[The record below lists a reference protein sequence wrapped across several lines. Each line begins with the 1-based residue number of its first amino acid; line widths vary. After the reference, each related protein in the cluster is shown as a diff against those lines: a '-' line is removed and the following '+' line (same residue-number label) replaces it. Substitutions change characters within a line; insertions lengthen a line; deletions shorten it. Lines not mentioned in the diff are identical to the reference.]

1 MRAKLFFA
9 LMGTLGACSLANAQT
24 TVKGRVIDAKG
35 QSVPDISISAGNSYT
50 KTDKNGQFQLYVAQK
65 GAFELLFGGVGFE
78 KNRMTVVPRG
88 SETLLTEITLHKG
101 NNTIDQVEVKG
112 YNSVNNKTVG
122 VAKSGI
128 QDKDL
133 PQSVQIINKQVIA
146 DQQINTL
153 GDALKNANGIAL
165 GANRGGVGENFYAR
179 GYSLGANNIFKNGA
193 RTNNGGQIE
202 ASTLESVEVLK
213 GSAAMLYGGVTGG
226 AVVNLVTKKPKFDL
240 GGEVSMRYG
249 SWDRYKPTLDIYGP
263 LSNKVAFRFVGTGES
278 ANSYRDVVT
287 SDRVYVNPSVLYK
300 ISERTELNVNFD
312 YLKADFTP
320 DFGVGSVEGKLN
332 DGVGRSTFLNVNGA
346 FNKTNSTN
354 GQVALDHNFNANWKI
369 SAIASLQNYNRNY
382 YGSER
387 LQANAQGLAPR
398 ALSRSQ
404 TEEFTKNQQI
414 NLTGAFNTGGIKH
427 QVLLGGDADQA
438 ATKAY
443 AYDIFAGLD
452 DPTKPNTAYD
462 IIDVFDPYKAGM
474 RQDIPNTTYNSW
486 TKTNVYRYGAFVQ
499 DMVALSEKFKV
510 LAGVR
515 FTYQR
520 TPYSDKFDYAN
531 NTLTTQIPKDLAN
544 NDVPIKE
551 DKAWSPKFGLIYQPL
566 TTTTVYVS
574 YTNNFTSNTGYDVN
588 YQPLAP
594 SIVDHYEAGV
604 KNDFFKGALSA
615 NLTLYRINN
624 SKFAQMALFGANGEG
639 NGDTNMKE
647 FSGKTAS
654 DGIELDITGHLLPGL
669 DIMAGYAYNFM
680 RYTETLPISRYKA
693 MVPDKNGNMVE
704 KMVET
709 SGSEEGVRLVG
720 TTAHTGNATAFYTI
734 QNGAVKGLKFGVS
747 AFYTGKRNAGWNNSK
762 INIEKG
768 ENRLI
773 PVNPFTT
780 VDVSLGYSI
789 GRFSLLAKMANI
801 TNELNYFIHE
811 NYSVNPI
818 PPRNFMTTL
827 TCRF

>member
-1 MRAKLFFA
+1 MKVKMVFA
-9 LMGTLGACSLANAQT
+9 LMGALGISSLANAQT
-24 TVKGRVIDAKG
+24 TLKGKVIDTKG
-35 QSVPDISISAGNSYT
+35 QSVPDISVSIGNRST
-50 KTDKNGQFQLYVAQK
+50 KTDINGQFQIYVDQQ
-65 GAFELLFGGVGFE
+65 GEIELLFGGVGFE
-78 KNRMTVVPRG
+78 RDRITVVPKG
-88 SETLLTEITLHKG
+88 NQTLLKDITVHKT
-101 NNTIDQVEVKG
+101 NHAIDQVEVTG
-112 YNSVNNKTVG
+112 YNSVNNRVVG

-146 DQQINTL
+146 DQQVNTL

-165 GANRGGVGENFYAR
+165 AANRGGVGENFYAR

-202 ASTLESVEVLK
+202 ASTLESVEILK
-213 GSAAMLYGGVTGG
+213 GSAAMLYGAVTGG
-226 AVVNLVTKKPKFDL
+226 AVVNLVTKKPKFEL

-249 SWDRYKPTLDIYGP
+249 SWDRYKPTLDVYGP
-263 LSNKVAFRFVGTGES
+263 LSDKVAFRFVGTGES
-278 ANSYRDVVT
+278 ANSYRDVV
-287 SDRVYVNPSVLYK
+287 SSNRVYVNPSVLYK
-300 ISERTELNVNFD
+300 ISDRTELNVNFD

-320 DFGVGSVEGKLN
+320 DFGIGSVEGRLN
-332 DGVGRSTFLNVNGA
+332 DGVGRNTFLNVNGA

-354 GQVALDHNFNANWKI
+354 GQAALDHNFNENWKI

-398 ALSRSQ
+398 ALNRTQ

-414 NLTGAFNTGGIKH
+414 NLTGTFNTGGVKH
-427 QVLLGGDADQA
+427 QLLLGGDADQS

-443 AYDIFAGLD
+443 AYNIFADLNN
-452 DPTKPNTAYD
+452 PSKPSAAYD
-462 IIDVFDPYKAGM
+462 VIDVFDPYKSGM
-474 RQDIPNTTYNSW
+474 RNDIPNATKNTW
-486 TKTNVYRYGAFVQ
+486 TKTDVYRYGAFVQ

-515 FTYQR
+515 FSYQR
-520 TPYSDKFDYAN
+520 TPYSEKHDFEK
-531 NTLTTQIPKDLAN
+531 NTTTTVIPKDLLN
-544 NDVPIKE
+544 NDVPVKE

-588 YQPLAP
+588 YHPLAP
-594 SIVDHYEAGV
+594 SIIDQYEAGV

-615 NLTLYRINN
+615 NLTWYRINN

-654 DGIELDITGHLLPGL
+654 DGVELDITGHLLPGL

-680 RYTETLPISRYKA
+680 RYTETLPISRYKT
-693 MVPDKNGNMVE
+693 MVPDGKGGMVE
-704 KMVET
+704 KDVET

-734 QNGAVKGLKFGVS
+734 QSGAVKGLKFGIS

-768 ENRLI
+768 EDRLI
-773 PVNPFTT
+773 PVDPFTT
-780 VDVSLGYSI
+780 IDVSLGYSI
-789 GRFSLLAKMANI
+789 GKWSLLAKMANV
-801 TNELNYFIHE
+801 TNELNYFVHE

-827 TCRF
+827 SCKF